1 MNKKVFNIVGWVLA
15 VAVIAVVIWAIAHD
29 KDGGKKKRQQDE
41 SIEEVVEA
49 EGVRAGEMQ
58 AFSEGEFTYR
68 FEGIAWTIEAE
79 DEARVSI
86 PVTSLAWTFENFSR
100 RDNGIFVKF
109 NKPFKLGSV
118 QGICSEVVMLDYDT
132 NSESGIPLSF
142 VQCAHVQNEE
152 TWMSE
157 YGVFQEGKNIVVKNR
172 SGQEL
177 KKKTPFVTL
186 TSKDMT
192 QIVE

>member
-142 VQCAHVQNEE
+142 VQCAHVQ
-152 TWMSE
+152 
-157 YGVFQEGKNIVVKNR
+157 K
-172 SGQEL
+172 
-177 KKKTPFVTL
+177 
-186 TSKDMT
+186 
-192 QIVE
+192 